1 MAQGITQTSQ
11 YLFSLWVQARRKR
24 AWVWSLCVSLNAVS
38 LKIKKKKKIIHN
50 LHAHLEPLPSVR
62 GKLISLR
69 RGILCL
75 LCHGTGWYE

>member
-38 LKIKKKKKIIHN
+38 LKIKKKKKNHPQPTCSPRTTAFRKGETN
-50 LHAHLEPLPSVR
+50 FSPPWDPLSPVPR
-62 GKLISLR
+62 
-69 RGILCL
+69 
-75 LCHGTGWYE
+75 HWVV